1 MILIEYACKTD
12 YQMIITHSKRLICTV
27 IIIIVEKQHEVKVD
41 ELETKFKGEIE
52 RLEISES
59 QHKSEARDLR
69 QQCDELARAKKEEEK
84 RREQVM

>member
-12 YQMIITHSKRLICTV
+12 YQMIITHSKRYILM
-27 IIIIVEKQHEVKVD
+27 IIIVEKQHEVKVD

-59 QHKSEARDLR
+59 QHKTEARDLR
-69 QQCDELARAKKEEEK
+69 QQCDELTRAKKEEEK